1 MDAPRD
7 QRPLGQLFGDLAEQL
22 ATLIRKEMELARTE
36 MTEKATAMGRD
47 AASIGIGAALGYGG
61 VLVLLGA
68 AVLLLVEV
76 GLDAWIA
83 ALIVGLVAA
92 GVGAFLVNQGR
103 TKLAEVD
110 LAPKKTVETLKDDA
124 QWAKEQT
131 Q

>member
-7 QRPLGQLFGDLAEQL
+7 QPPLGQLFGDLAEQL

>member
-92 GVGAFLVNQGR
+92 GAGAFLVNQGR

>member
-76 GLDAWIA
+76 GLDPWIA

-103 TKLAEVD
+103 TKIAEVD

-124 QWAKEQT
+124 QWAKEQVT
-131 Q
+131 

>member
-76 GLDAWIA
+76 GLDPWIA

-103 TKLAEVD
+103 TKIAEVD